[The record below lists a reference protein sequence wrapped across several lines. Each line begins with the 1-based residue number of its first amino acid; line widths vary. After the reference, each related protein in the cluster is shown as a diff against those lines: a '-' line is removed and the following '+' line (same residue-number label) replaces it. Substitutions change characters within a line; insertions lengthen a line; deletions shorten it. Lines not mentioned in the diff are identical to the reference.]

1 MRNIDPLRAPCPVFY
16 NQNCHCNILIKSPL
30 PAAPRIQPQTSLPDL
45 FQIFVGM
52 SKHDNLSVTRISRN
66 IFFIMYHI
74 KIYSCQGKFFIMGQF
89 FRPLLVV
96 ITTHDIKRGLRSF
109 LSTKSIMLLIFLC
122 HDYTFEFHFCMSV
135 ILLIVS
141 EYFDNLILLY
151 FLSDFILTFSLL

>member
-1 MRNIDPLRAPCPVFY
+1 MPVIHNIISTRNTFLLL
-16 NQNCHCNILIKSPL
+16 LIFLHHPPSVSS
-30 PAAPRIQPQTSLPDL
+30 ASPRIQPQTSLPNL

-135 ILLIVS
+135 ILLIIS
-141 EYFDNLILLY
+141 
-151 FLSDFILTFSLL
+151 